1 MKSIALLIRF
11 NISVIIFTVLL
22 TGCRSKSEQNIF
34 FGVSL
39 DEIEFELNSV
49 LDHWYPRIIDTV
61 NGGYWTNFDHDWTM
75 SESQDKMLVTQARGL
90 WTAAKAASEYP
101 ENEVFRKAA
110 DHGFKFLTEKM
121 WDRQDGGFFL
131 DYIVSSDRIPDRS
144 YEHIYGNA
152 FALYGL
158 SEYAKINKDTSVL
171 YWVRTTFNWLEK
183 FAHDPVYGGYYNVIV
198 SPGLKV
204 TETESTQIINRAGWS
219 PAGWKDQN
227 SSIHLLEAITNTCQ
241 VWPDK
246 LVKERLEEMLKIVRD
261 TMTCDEGYLHLYFT
275 RDLKPVIFKDSSRSF
290 IEKNMRY
297 DHVSFGHDIETAYL
311 LLDASET
318 LYGEPD
324 PVTFTKAKKMVDHT
338 LKSGFDSDYYGLFE
352 RGYYFKGADKIEIM
366 DKRKSWWAQA
376 EAWHSLA
383 LFSALYPDEP
393 VYPDAFRKMWTYIK
407 NEIVDH
413 QYGEWYSNGL
423 DTSPESKTSR
433 KASAWKGA
441 YHNSRALVEVL
452 KLAEKNPKPD

>member
-1 MKSIALLIRF
+1 MNSLSAITKLVICSLLFSISL
-11 NISVIIFTVLL
+11 S
-22 TGCRSKSEQNIF
+22 GCRSKSEQKLF
-34 FGVSL
+34 LGVPVT
-39 DEIEFELNSV
+39 EIEFELNSV
-49 LDHWYPRIIDTV
+49 LAKWYPRIIDTI
-61 NGGYWTNFDHDWTM
+61 NGGYWTNFDHDWSM
-75 SESQDKMLVTQARGL
+75 SQNQDKMLVTQARGL
-90 WTAAKAASEYP
+90 WTAAKAAFLFP
-101 ENEVFRKAA
+101 ENEVFKRAA
-110 DHGFKFLTEKM
+110 DHGYKFLTERM
-121 WDRQDGGFFL
+121 WDWQDGGFFL
-131 DYIVSSDRIPDRS
+131 DYIVNSDRIQDKA
-144 YEHIYGNA
+144 YKHIYGNA

-158 SEYAKINKDTSVL
+158 AEYAKINKDTAVL
-171 YWVRTTFNWLEK
+171 NWVKRTFNWLER
-183 FAHDPVYGGYYNVIV
+183 FAHDPVYGGYYNIIV

-204 TETESTQIINRAGWS
+204 TEIEAAQIINRAGWS

-241 VWPDK
+241 VWPDE

-290 IEKNMRY
+290 IEKNMRW

-324 PVTFTKAKKMVDHT
+324 PVTFKKAKKMVDHT

-352 RGYYFKGADKIEIM
+352 RGYYFKGADQIEIM

-383 LFSALYPDEP
+383 LFATLYPDEP
-393 VYPDAFRKMWTYIK
+393 VYQDAFRKMWTYIK

-423 DTSPESKTSR
+423 DTSPESKTSL

-441 YHNSRALVEVL
+441 YHNTRALAEVL
-452 KLAEKNPKPD
+452 KMAQGE